1 MWAGCLQADLGRQV
15 NVVSSDTLLRLASRL
30 SSQSVMDS
38 KPRRLPFTVS
48 GTTSSYSS
56 SSSPSSL
63 GSSRLYGRPSVLNS
77 DRFTRATPLKPDL
90 DHQVPPSSRFLS
102 STRDYSSSDSCH
114 SSWKSPLTTS
124 SVSYDRSWAESSLS
138 SRSKLTDSE
147 RRLGTYSGLLSN
159 TTDDGDN
166 KRVKLSYTN
175 RAAYTRSPS
184 SSVTGSSYS
193 SSILRD
199 SDLSSWKSSSSSSE
213 PLWSRRELEKRTEGR
228 SLSSEADTS
237 YRSSGLTSS
246 LYRPDRVTS
255 TYAQG
260 ARPKETLYS
269 SSSRE
274 SSSLSRHLSSTYQ
287 RFPLARDSTTSWT
300 TGHSLT
306 TSTLRTTKEPT
317 ESPEPTLGASVSSRP
332 SSWYT
337 TPSARREARDSS
349 PPPSA
354 PTTTP
359 RTTPEGGE
367 ASDGCRSTR
376 RLLSRLFSR
385 RSSQDSSGSSSGS
398 TSRSFDSAE
407 DSPVVEGPSHTP
419 VATSEESVRPVSV
432 EPVPRG
438 SDAAQAFAFLRRRRQ
453 GLSPVQ
459 EGQTQRGL
467 EAWRGGSTSGVVS
480 STSGSSWL
488 SSSIQTR
495 CTPLFS
501 RRRREGRDESAR
513 LASGADEDCRGTQF
527 PLRRRDSSEA
537 EDDDEEEEEVA
548 ASGAMGASVALQEEL
563 RDMAGS
569 SQRLARFMSSPLFR
583 VHDNVMIAVDV
594 TGAAGSQPECQEKP
608 TSSRDPERLRKI
620 QESLLLEDSDEE
632 EGDLCRICQMGEE
645 SPSNPLIE
653 PCRCTGSLQYVHQD
667 CIKKWLRSKI
677 SSGTNLDAITTCELC
692 KEKLHLNIDNFDINE
707 LHRTHEKSE
716 YEFISCGLYLV
727 VLLHLCEQ
735 RFSDVL
741 GAANDAGFF
750 NLARTLH
757 EHMDNLESSYGESD
771 EEVVDTRPSI
781 DFCDLDEDLE
791 EEYN

>member
-1 MWAGCLQADLGRQV
+1 MFDYIC
-15 NVVSSDTLLRLASRL
+15 SYILAFLISFH
-30 SSQSVMDS
+30 SQSVMDS

-48 GTTSSYSS
+48 GTTSYSS

-63 GSSRLYGRPSVLNS
+63 GSSRLYGRTSVLNS

-90 DHQVPPSSRFLS
+90 DHQSSRFLS
-102 STRDYSSSDSCH
+102 STRDYSSSDSRH

-199 SDLSSWKSSSSSSE
+199 SDSSSWKSYRPLSRSSSSSSE

-237 YRSSGLTSS
+237 YRSSGLGSS

-287 RFPLARDSTTSWT
+287 RFPLARDSTTTRT

-337 TPSARREARDSS
+337 TPSARLEARDSS

-367 ASDGCRSTR
+367 ASDGRRSTR

-407 DSPVVEGPSHTP
+407 DSPVVEGLSHTP
-419 VATSEESVRPVSV
+419 VATSEESIRAVSV

-467 EAWRGGSTSGVVS
+467 EAWRGGSTSGVGS

-513 LASGADEDCRGTQF
+513 LASGADEDYRGTQF
-527 PLRRRDSSEA
+527 PLRRRDSPE
-537 EDDDEEEEEVA
+537 DDEEEDEEA
-548 ASGAMGASVALQEEL
+548 ASGAVGASVALQEEL

-583 VHDNVMIAVDV
+583 VHDNVMIAVDM
-594 TGAAGSQPECQEKP
+594 TGDTGSQPECQEKP
-608 TSSRDPERLRKI
+608 TSRDPERLRKI

-653 PCRCTGSLQYVHQD
+653 PCCCTGSLQYVHQD

>member
-1 MWAGCLQADLGRQV
+1 
-15 NVVSSDTLLRLASRL
+15 
-30 SSQSVMDS
+30 MDS

-63 GSSRLYGRPSVLNS
+63 GSSRLYGRTSVLNS

-90 DHQVPPSSRFLS
+90 DHQSSRFLS
-102 STRDYSSSDSCH
+102 STRDYSSSDSRH

-175 RAAYTRSPS
+175 RAAYTRSTS

-199 SDLSSWKSSSSSSE
+199 SDSSSWKSYRPLSRSSSSSSSE

-237 YRSSGLTSS
+237 YRSSGLGSS

-367 ASDGCRSTR
+367 ASDGHRSTR

-467 EAWRGGSTSGVVS
+467 EAWRGGSTSGVGS

-513 LASGADEDCRGTQF
+513 LASGAEEDYRGTQF
-527 PLRRRDSSEA
+527 PLRRRDSPEA
-537 EDDDEEEEEVA
+537 EDDEEEDEEEVAAA

-583 VHDNVMIAVDV
+583 VHDNVMIAVDM

>member
-1 MWAGCLQADLGRQV
+1 MFDYIC
-15 NVVSSDTLLRLASRL
+15 SYILAFLISFH
-30 SSQSVMDS
+30 SQSVMDS

-48 GTTSSYSS
+48 GTTSYSS

-63 GSSRLYGRPSVLNS
+63 GSSRLYGRTSVLNS

-90 DHQVPPSSRFLS
+90 DHQSSRFLS
-102 STRDYSSSDSCH
+102 STRDYSSSDSRH

-199 SDLSSWKSSSSSSE
+199 SDSSSWKSYRPLSRSSSSSSE

-237 YRSSGLTSS
+237 YRSSGLGSS

-287 RFPLARDSTTSWT
+287 RFPLARDSTTTRT

-337 TPSARREARDSS
+337 TPSARLEARDSS

-367 ASDGCRSTR
+367 ASDGRRSTR

-407 DSPVVEGPSHTP
+407 DSPVVEGLSHTP
-419 VATSEESVRPVSV
+419 VATSEESIRAVSV

-467 EAWRGGSTSGVVS
+467 EAWRGGSTSGVGS

-513 LASGADEDCRGTQF
+513 LASGADEDYRGTQF
-527 PLRRRDSSEA
+527 PLRRRDSPE
-537 EDDDEEEEEVA
+537 DDEEEDEEA
-548 ASGAMGASVALQEEL
+548 ASGAVGASVALQEEL

-583 VHDNVMIAVDV
+583 VHDNVMIAVDM
-594 TGAAGSQPECQEKP
+594 TGDTGSQPECQEKP
-608 TSSRDPERLRKI
+608 TSRDPERLRKI

-653 PCRCTGSLQYVHQD
+653 PCCCTGSLQYVHQD

-741 GAANDAGFF
+741 GAANDAGALMG
-750 NLARTLH
+750 NRTKRWLILGRQSISVTS
-757 EHMDNLESSYGESD
+757 MKTWKRSTID
-771 EEVVDTRPSI
+771 RPDRGGGGASRRI
-781 DFCDLDEDLE
+781 EGVTS
-791 EEYN
+791 

>member
-1 MWAGCLQADLGRQV
+1 
-15 NVVSSDTLLRLASRL
+15 
-30 SSQSVMDS
+30 MDS

-63 GSSRLYGRPSVLNS
+63 GSSRLYGRTSVLNS

-90 DHQVPPSSRFLS
+90 DHQVSQSSRFLS
-102 STRDYSSSDSCH
+102 STRDYSSSDSRH

-175 RAAYTRSPS
+175 RAAYTRSTS

-199 SDLSSWKSSSSSSE
+199 SDSSSWKSYRPLSRSSSSSSSE

-237 YRSSGLTSS
+237 YRSSGLGSS

-367 ASDGCRSTR
+367 ASDGHRSTR

-467 EAWRGGSTSGVVS
+467 EAWRGGSTSGVGS

-513 LASGADEDCRGTQF
+513 LASGAEEDYRGTQF
-527 PLRRRDSSEA
+527 PLRRRDSPEA
-537 EDDDEEEEEVA
+537 EDDEEEDEEEVAAA

-583 VHDNVMIAVDV
+583 VHDNVMIAVDM

>member
-1 MWAGCLQADLGRQV
+1 
-15 NVVSSDTLLRLASRL
+15 
-30 SSQSVMDS
+30 MDS

-48 GTTSSYSS
+48 STTSSYSS

-63 GSSRLYGRPSVLNS
+63 GSLGSSRLYGRSSVLNS

-90 DHQVPPSSRFLS
+90 DHQSSRFLS
-102 STRDYSSSDSCH
+102 STRDYSSSDSRH

-147 RRLGTYSGLLSN
+147 TRLGTYSGLLSN
-159 TTDDGDN
+159 PTDDGDT
-166 KRVKLSYTN
+166 KRAKLSYTN
-175 RAAYTRSPS
+175 RAAYTTSPS

-193 SSILRD
+193 SSVLNRD
-199 SDLSSWKSSSSSSE
+199 SDSSSWKSYRPLSRSSSSSSSSSSE
-213 PLWSRRELEKRTEGR
+213 PLWSRRELEKRSEGR
-228 SLSSEADTS
+228 SLSSVADNTS

-287 RFPLARDSTTSWT
+287 RSPLARDYTTST
-300 TGHSLT
+300 SRATGCSLT
-306 TSTLRTTKEPT
+306 TSTLRTAKEPT
-317 ESPEPTLGASVSSRP
+317 ESPEPTLGVSVSSRP
-332 SSWYT
+332 SWYT
-337 TPSARREARDSS
+337 TPSARREGRDSS

-354 PTTTP
+354 PTSTP

-367 ASDGCRSTR
+367 ASDGRRSTR

-385 RSSQDSSGSSSGS
+385 RSSQDSSGSSSGFA
-398 TSRSFDSAE
+398 SRSFDSTE
-407 DSPVVEGPSHTP
+407 DSPVSGGEGPSHAP

-438 SDAAQAFAFLRRRRQ
+438 SEAAQAFAFLRRRRQ

-459 EGQTQRGL
+459 EGQAQRAPEPQPGL
-467 EAWRGGSTSGVVS
+467 EAWRGGSTSGGVGS
-480 STSGSSWL
+480 SSSGSSWL
-488 SSSIQTR
+488 SSSIRTR

-513 LASGADEDCRGTQF
+513 LASGADEDYRGTQF
-527 PLRRRDSSEA
+527 PLRSEDTPEE
-537 EDDDEEEEEVA
+537 EDDEGEGAVAAA
-548 ASGAMGASVALQEEL
+548 ASGAMGASAALQEEL

-583 VHDNVMIAVDV
+583 VHDNVMIAVDM
-594 TGAAGSQPECQEKP
+594 TGAARSQPEGQEKS

-632 EGDLCRICQMGEE
+632 EGDLCRICQMGLE

-692 KEKLHLNIDNFDINE
+692 KEKLHLNIENFDVNE
-707 LHRTHEKSE
+707 LHRTHERSE

-741 GAANDAGFF
+741 GAANDAGA
-750 NLARTLH
+750 LMGSRMKRRWLIP
-757 EHMDNLESSYGESD
+757 G
-771 EEVVDTRPSI
+771 RQSI
-781 DFCDLDEDLE
+781 SVTSMKTWKRSTIDRGGRRVEGVTFQ
-791 EEYN
+791 

>member
-1 MWAGCLQADLGRQV
+1 MNCFPTLFLFVVILDLYH
-15 NVVSSDTLLRLASRL
+15 VSYPTFLHVLTCAPCVFTLL
-30 SSQSVMDS
+30 
-38 KPRRLPFTVS
+38 VS
-48 GTTSSYSS
+48 
-56 SSSPSSL
+56 
-63 GSSRLYGRPSVLNS
+63 
-77 DRFTRATPLKPDL
+77 
-90 DHQVPPSSRFLS
+90 PSSRFLS
-102 STRDYSSSDSCH
+102 STRDYSSSDSRH

-159 TTDDGDN
+159 TTDDGDT

-199 SDLSSWKSSSSSSE
+199 TDSSSWKSYRPLSRSSSSSSSSE

-237 YRSSGLTSS
+237 YRSSGLSSS

-287 RFPLARDSTTSWT
+287 RFPLARDSTTSRT

-367 ASDGCRSTR
+367 ASDGRRSTR

-407 DSPVVEGPSHTP
+407 DSPVVEVPSHTP
-419 VATSEESVRPVSV
+419 VATSEES
-432 EPVPRG
+432 
-438 SDAAQAFAFLRRRRQ
+438 AFAFLRRRRQ

-467 EAWRGGSTSGVVS
+467 EAWRGGSTSGVGS

-513 LASGADEDCRGTQF
+513 LASGADEDYRGTQF
-527 PLRRRDSSEA
+527 PLRRRDSPE
-537 EDDDEEEEEVA
+537 DDEEDEEEVA
-548 ASGAMGASVALQEEL
+548 AAASGTMGASAALQEEL

-583 VHDNVMIAVDV
+583 VHDNVMIAVDM
-594 TGAAGSQPECQEKP
+594 TGAARSQPEGQEKP

-692 KEKLHLNIDNFDINE
+692 KEKLHLNIENFDINE

>member
-1 MWAGCLQADLGRQV
+1 MNCFPTLFLFVVILDLYH
-15 NVVSSDTLLRLASRL
+15 VSYPTFLHVLTCVFTLLV
-30 SSQSVMDS
+30 SQ
-38 KPRRLPFTVS
+38 
-48 GTTSSYSS
+48 
-56 SSSPSSL
+56 
-63 GSSRLYGRPSVLNS
+63 
-77 DRFTRATPLKPDL
+77 
-90 DHQVPPSSRFLS
+90 SSRFLS
-102 STRDYSSSDSCH
+102 STRDYSSSDSRH

-199 SDLSSWKSSSSSSE
+199 SDSSSWKSYRPLSRSSSSSSSSSSE

-237 YRSSGLTSS
+237 YRSSGLGSS

-287 RFPLARDSTTSWT
+287 RFPLARDSTTSRT

-337 TPSARREARDSS
+337 TPSARLEARDSS

-367 ASDGCRSTR
+367 ASDGRRSTR

-385 RSSQDSSGSSSGS
+385 RSSQDSSGSSS

-438 SDAAQAFAFLRRRRQ
+438 SDAAQAFAFLRHRRQ

-467 EAWRGGSTSGVVS
+467 EAWRGGSTSDVGS

-513 LASGADEDCRGTQF
+513 LASGADEDYRGTQF
-527 PLRRRDSSEA
+527 PLRRRDSPE
-537 EDDDEEEEEVA
+537 DDEEEDEEA
-548 ASGAMGASVALQEEL
+548 ASGAVGASVALQEEL

-583 VHDNVMIAVDV
+583 VHDNVMIAVDM

-632 EGDLCRICQMGEE
+632 EGDLCRICQMGLE

-692 KEKLHLNIDNFDINE
+692 KEKLHLNIDNFDIHE

>member
-1 MWAGCLQADLGRQV
+1 
-15 NVVSSDTLLRLASRL
+15 
-30 SSQSVMDS
+30 MDS

-48 GTTSSYSS
+48 GTTSYSS

-63 GSSRLYGRPSVLNS
+63 GSSRLYGRTSVLNS

-90 DHQVPPSSRFLS
+90 DHQSSRFLS
-102 STRDYSSSDSCH
+102 STRDYSSSDSRH

-199 SDLSSWKSSSSSSE
+199 SDSSSWKSYRPLSRSSSSSSE

-237 YRSSGLTSS
+237 YRSSGLGSS

-287 RFPLARDSTTSWT
+287 RFPLARDSTTTRT

-337 TPSARREARDSS
+337 TPSARLEARDSS

-367 ASDGCRSTR
+367 ASDGRRSTR

-407 DSPVVEGPSHTP
+407 DSPVVEGLSHTP
-419 VATSEESVRPVSV
+419 VATSEESIRAVSV

-467 EAWRGGSTSGVVS
+467 EAWRGGSTSGVGS

-513 LASGADEDCRGTQF
+513 LASGADEDYRGTQF
-527 PLRRRDSSEA
+527 PLRRRDSPE
-537 EDDDEEEEEVA
+537 DDEEEDEEA
-548 ASGAMGASVALQEEL
+548 ASGAVGASVALQEEL

-583 VHDNVMIAVDV
+583 VHDNVMIAVDM
-594 TGAAGSQPECQEKP
+594 TGDTGSQPECQEKP
-608 TSSRDPERLRKI
+608 TSRDPERLRKI

-653 PCRCTGSLQYVHQD
+653 PCCCTGSLQYVHQD

-741 GAANDAGFF
+741 GAANDAGALMG
-750 NLARTLH
+750 NRTKRWLILGRQSISVTS
-757 EHMDNLESSYGESD
+757 MKTWKRSTID
-771 EEVVDTRPSI
+771 RPDRGGGGASRRI
-781 DFCDLDEDLE
+781 EGVTS
-791 EEYN
+791 

>member
-1 MWAGCLQADLGRQV
+1 
-15 NVVSSDTLLRLASRL
+15 
-30 SSQSVMDS
+30 MDS

-63 GSSRLYGRPSVLNS
+63 GSSRLYGRTSVLNS

-90 DHQVPPSSRFLS
+90 DHQSSRFLS
-102 STRDYSSSDSCH
+102 STRDYSSSDSRH

-199 SDLSSWKSSSSSSE
+199 SDSSSWKSYRPLSRSSSSSSSSSSE

-237 YRSSGLTSS
+237 YRSSGLGSS

-287 RFPLARDSTTSWT
+287 RFPLARDSTTSRT

-337 TPSARREARDSS
+337 TPSARLEARDSS

-367 ASDGCRSTR
+367 ASDGRRSTR

-385 RSSQDSSGSSSGS
+385 RSSQDSSGSSS

-438 SDAAQAFAFLRRRRQ
+438 SDAAQAFAFLRHRRQ

-467 EAWRGGSTSGVVS
+467 EAWRGGSTSDVGS

-513 LASGADEDCRGTQF
+513 LASGADEDYRGTQF
-527 PLRRRDSSEA
+527 PLRRRDSPE
-537 EDDDEEEEEVA
+537 DDEEEDEEA
-548 ASGAMGASVALQEEL
+548 ASGAVGASVALQEEL

-583 VHDNVMIAVDV
+583 VHDNVMIAVDM

-632 EGDLCRICQMGEE
+632 EGDLCRICQMGLE

-692 KEKLHLNIDNFDINE
+692 KEKLHLNIDNFDIHE